1 MSQEHKI
8 TGKLVDIHKQSIYGA
23 TIFYEQEGKIQRIE
37 RNDHAEGPYILPG
50 FVDSH
55 IHIES
60 SMLTPQNFAR
70 EAVQHG
76 TIGTISDPHE
86 IANVLGE
93 EGIDTMLKDA
103 AQTPFKFFFGVP
115 SCVPATPF
123 ETSGAV
129 LDSTIVDR
137 LLQRSEFYYLAEM
150 MNFPGVIHQDPEVM
164 KKLAS
169 AQANNKPIDGHVP
182 GLQGKD
188 LDTYI
193 QAGITTD
200 HECGNYD
207 EAVEK
212 IKKGMKIQIR
222 EGSAARDFDN
232 LYALIDQYPDD
243 VMLCSDDKHPD
254 DLIQGHINRLVKI
267 GLDKGLDLFHMLK
280 AAILNPVAHYKIPV
294 GLLRENDPA
303 DFILVDDLT
312 NFQVKATYINGT
324 KVFDNDGV
332 YFKVHSIDYP
342 NIMNAKNL
350 NKGLIQVSDK
360 NQPVKVIEAR
370 DRTLYTS
377 YVNANLPSK
386 DGLLQSDLAQD
397 ILKIVVLNRYQEQAP
412 SIGFIKN
419 FGLQHGAL
427 ATSVAHDSHNIICVG
442 VDDASI
448 VSAVNEIIRL
458 GGGNVVLDAT
468 KNTTLPLEFG
478 GLMADNSAETVAKRY
493 TQLNEHASLLG
504 CKLDAPFM
512 TLAFMAL
519 PVIPELKITDQGLFD
534 VNQFQYTSL
543 YTE

>member
-1 MSQEHKI
+1 MNQTNRI
-8 TGKLVDIHKQSIYGA
+8 TGKLVDIHNQRIYGA
-23 TIFYEQEGKIQRIE
+23 TIFFEQGKIQSIE
-37 RNDHAEGPYILPG
+37 PNHQVDGPYILPG

-70 EAVQHG
+70 EAVRHG
-76 TIGTISDPHE
+76 TVGSISDPHE

-93 EGIDTMLKDA
+93 EGINTMLKDA
-103 AQTPFKFFFGVP
+103 AQSPFKFFFGVP

-129 LDSTIVDR
+129 MDHTVVHR
-137 LLQRSEFYYLAEM
+137 LLQKTEFYYLAEM
-150 MNFPGVIHQDPEVM
+150 MNFPGVIHNDPDVM

-169 AQANNKPIDGHVP
+169 AKSNNKPIDGHVP

-212 IKKGMKIQIR
+212 IRKGMKIQIR
-222 EGSAARDFDN
+222 EGSAARDFDK
-232 LYALIDQYPDD
+232 LYRLIDEYPDD

-254 DLIQGHINRLVKI
+254 DLIQGHINRLVKM
-267 GLDKGLDLFHMLK
+267 GLENGLDLFHLLK
-280 AAILNPVAHYKIPV
+280 AAILNPVKHYKIPV
-294 GLLRENDPA
+294 GLLREYDPA
-303 DFILVDDLT
+303 DFILVDDLKS
-312 NFQVKATYINGT
+312 FRVEATYINGIR
-324 KVFDNDGV
+324 VSDREGIHFEV
-332 YFKVHSIDYP
+332 RSLDYP
-342 NIMNAKNL
+342 NVMEAKRL
-350 NKGLIQVSDK
+350 KSDDILVSDK
-360 NQPVKVIEAR
+360 NQPVKVIEAQ

-377 YVNANLPSK
+377 FFNAQLLSK
-386 DGLLQSDLAQD
+386 DGFLQSDPAQD
-397 ILKIVVLNRYQEQAP
+397 ILKIVVLNRYKAQVP

-419 FGLQHGAL
+419 FGLQQGAL

-448 VSAVNEIIRL
+448 VSAMNEIIRI
-458 GGGNVVLDAT
+458 GGGNVVMEAGKKTSLA
-468 KNTTLPLEFG
+468 LEFG
-478 GLMADNSAETVAKRY
+478 GLMTDNSAKTVASKY
-493 TQLNEHASLLG
+493 TQLNEHANQLG

-534 VNQFQYTSL
+534 VNQFQYTNL